1 MGFLSDLPLEEQQRL
16 DQMYQQRLVQPAL
29 DMQGGTRTGL
39 DSMFDDSGRPQ
50 PMVAA
55 PPTISNHAKTLRQE
69 YEQAQLD
76 AKQYR
81 KDSGDMGR
89 YVMDAERPFEEWRK
103 NRPQGL
109 GTNLTSVIGQPQ
121 GLGTFKP
128 MIKPPTSLPNQP
140 RIPEEISP
148 YVAEIAQPPTSFP
161 NQPIT
166 SLPRPDVMRP
176 AVMPQ
181 PVGYPSPNKG
191 GKGGNFL
198 NRFERLLEG
207 LEGLVGKLGG
217 GSQSDPSPLV
227 DPAGGIG
234 SISPI
239 STPFTPS
246 QDY

>member
-1 MGFLSDLPLEEQQRL
+1 
-16 DQMYQQRLVQPAL
+16 
-29 DMQGGTRTGL
+29 
-39 DSMFDDSGRPQ
+39 
-50 PMVAA
+50 
-55 PPTISNHAKTLRQE
+55 
-69 YEQAQLD
+69 
-76 AKQYR
+76 
-81 KDSGDMGR
+81 
-89 YVMDAERPFEEWRK
+89 
-103 NRPQGL
+103 
-109 GTNLTSVIGQPQ
+109 
-121 GLGTFKP
+121 

-148 YVAEIAQPPTSFP
+148 YVTEIAQPPTSFP

-166 SLPRPDVMRP
+166 SLPRPNVMLP

-181 PVGYPSPNKG
+181 PEVFKPIG

-217 GSQSDPSPLV
+217 DSKPDPSPLV

>member
-39 DSMFDDSGRPQ
+39 DSMFDDTGRLQ
-50 PMVAA
+50 EYQSEPMVAA

-109 GTNLTSVIGQPQ
+109 GTNLTSLIATPNN
-121 GLGTFKP
+121 KP
-128 MIKPPTSLPNQP
+128 
-140 RIPEEISP
+140 
-148 YVAEIAQPPTSFP
+148 V
-161 NQPIT
+161 T
-166 SLPRPDVMRP
+166 SLPRPNVMLP

-181 PVGYPSPNKG
+181 PEVFKPKG

-217 GSQSDPSPLV
+217 DSKPDPSPLV

>member
-1 MGFLSDLPLEEQQRL
+1 MVSYSPDIPLEERQRL
-16 DQMYQQRLVQPAL
+16 DQMYQQRLNQPAF
-29 DMQGGTRTGL
+29 DMERGTRTGL
-39 DSMFDDSGRPQ
+39 DSMFDDMGNRRNPRA

-109 GTNLTSVIGQPQ
+109 GTNLTSLIATPNN
-121 GLGTFKP
+121 KP
-128 MIKPPTSLPNQP
+128 
-140 RIPEEISP
+140 
-148 YVAEIAQPPTSFP
+148 V
-161 NQPIT
+161 T
-166 SLPRPDVMRP
+166 SLPRPNVMLP

-181 PVGYPSPNKG
+181 PEVFKPIG

-217 GSQSDPSPLV
+217 DSKPDPSPLV

>member
-1 MGFLSDLPLEEQQRL
+1 MGFLSDLPIEEQQRL
-16 DQMYQQRLVQPAL
+16 DQMYQQRLDQPAL

-39 DSMFDDSGRPQ
+39 DSMFDDMGNRRNPRA

-55 PPTISNHAKTLRQE
+55 PPTIGTDMMTPIQE
-69 YEQAQLD
+69 YEQARLD
-76 AKQYR
+76 AQQYR
-81 KDSGDMGR
+81 KDSGDGS
-89 YVMDAERPFEEWRK
+89 
-103 NRPQGL
+103 PQGLNKNLTSLMEQPQRL
-109 GTNLTSVIGQPQ
+109 GTNLTSIIGQPH
-121 GLGTFKP
+121 
-128 MIKPPTSLPNQP
+128 
-140 RIPEEISP
+140 
-148 YVAEIAQPPTSFP
+148 YVTEIAQPPTSFP

>member
-1 MGFLSDLPLEEQQRL
+1 MVSYSPDLPLEERQRL
-16 DQMYQQRLVQPAL
+16 DQMWSDYAGGRGSL

-55 PPTISNHAKTLRQE
+55 PPTIGTNMITSIQE
-69 YEQAQLD
+69 YEQARLD
-76 AKQYR
+76 AQQYR
-81 KDSGDMGR
+81 KDSGDGS
-89 YVMDAERPFEEWRK
+89 P
-103 NRPQGL
+103 PGL
-109 GTNLTSVIGQPQ
+109 NKNLTSVIGQPQ
-121 GLGTFKP
+121 GLGTFKS

-148 YVAEIAQPPTSFP
+148 YITEIAQPPTSFP
-161 NQPIT
+161 NQPII
-166 SLPRPDVMRP
+166 SLPRSDVVRP

-217 GSQSDPSPLV
+217 DSKPDPSPLV

>member
-1 MGFLSDLPLEEQQRL
+1 MGFLSDLPIEEQQRL
-16 DQMYQQRLVQPAL
+16 DQMYQQRLDQPAL

-39 DSMFDDSGRPQ
+39 DSMFDDMGNRRNPRA

-55 PPTISNHAKTLRQE
+55 PRLPERISTAVQE
-69 YEQAQLD
+69 VPRDFQQYEQARLD
-76 AKQYR
+76 AQHYR
-81 KDSGDMGR
+81 KDS
-89 YVMDAERPFEEWRK
+89 
-103 NRPQGL
+103 PQGL
-109 GTNLTSVIGQPQ
+109 GTNLTSLMGQP
-121 GLGTFKP
+121 
-128 MIKPPTSLPNQP
+128 
-140 RIPEEISP
+140 
-148 YVAEIAQPPTSFP
+148 V
-161 NQPIT
+161 T

-181 PVGYPSPNKG
+181 PEVFKPIG

-217 GSQSDPSPLV
+217 DSKPDPSPLV

>member
-1 MGFLSDLPLEEQQRL
+1 MRFSRDLPIEEQQRL
-16 DQMYQQRLVQPAL
+16 QQIHL
-29 DMQGGTRTGL
+29 DMSGSTRTGL
-39 DSMFDDSGRPQ
+39 DSMFDDMGNRRNPRA

-55 PPTISNHAKTLRQE
+55 PPTISNHMMTPIQE
-69 YEQAQLD
+69 YEQAKLD
-76 AKQYR
+76 AEQYR

-89 YVMDAERPFEEWRK
+89 YVMDEPTKTELSFEDWQKSK
-103 NRPQGL
+103 NRLPEL
-109 GTNLTSVIGQPQ
+109 GTNLTSLIGTPN
-121 GLGTFKP
+121 TF
-128 MIKPPTSLPNQP
+128 PT
-140 RIPEEISP
+140 
-148 YVAEIAQPPTSFP
+148 
-161 NQPIT
+161 T

-181 PVGYPSPNKG
+181 PEVFKPFG

-217 GSQSDPSPLV
+217 DSKPDPSPLF